1 MYLIAYKSRVTTV
14 GDYGANVNYDISKS
28 RDAIKHL
35 RALNAQTVWVYDK
48 NGYWV
53 SFADRTV
60 NGNPYR
66 PKMLPDGEPRK
77 KYAEAYEKLR
87 HMVDYLDGKSPL
99 L

>member
-53 SFADRTV
+53 SFADRDV